1 MSALREW
8 AASMGPEARSAVAV
22 NNWGKWKTACQVR
35 VARSEH
41 EENLGGNLLP
51 SGRKGRRERKKE
63 L

>member
-1 MSALREW
+1 
-8 AASMGPEARSAVAV
+8 MGPEARSAVAV